1 MISFRCFLPLSQY
14 WDFTPVCGLLQA
26 VLSQSKNSTF
36 GTSESATPDRHWCP
50 VRTHQARLA
59 TDYYD
64 TI

>member
-1 MISFRCFLPLSQY
+1 
-14 WDFTPVCGLLQA
+14 FTPVCGLLQA